1 MLKENIYVIL
11 VTQMIN
17 SFQMNVDTN
26 DMEELNALVEQTE
39 QDKDNI
45 NQWS

>member
-26 DMEELNALVEQTE
+26 DIEELNALVEQTE

-45 NQWS
+45 NQ